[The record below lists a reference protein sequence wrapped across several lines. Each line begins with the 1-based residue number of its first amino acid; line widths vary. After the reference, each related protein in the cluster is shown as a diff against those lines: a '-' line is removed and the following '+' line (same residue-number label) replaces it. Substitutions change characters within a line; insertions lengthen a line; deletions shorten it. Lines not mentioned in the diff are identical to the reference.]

1 MSQKQSRNN
10 SEKPVADKKR
20 KPARNQDQRQD
31 DKPKNRPAR
40 GQDQKHEARR
50 DQKHEQRR
58 DLKNEQR
65 RDRKH
70 EPRRDQKHGQKPD
83 QLQEQ
88 NENQD
93 YIIGKNPVIEA
104 LKSERDINKILIA
117 EGSQSGQMQQVIGMA
132 KEANV
137 IVQFVPKKKID
148 HLADG
153 NHQGVIAQVAAYE
166 YAEIDDL
173 FAAAE
178 KKNEAPFFLLLDEIE
193 DPHNLGSI
201 MRTADASG
209 AHGIIIPKRRA
220 VGLTT
225 TVAKLSTGA
234 IEYIP
239 VARVTNMAQT
249 IDELKERGVWIAGTD
264 ASAKQDFRQI
274 DGTLPLGLVIGSEG
288 KGMGRLIRDKCDFLL
303 SLPMVGHVT
312 SLNASVAAALL
323 MYEVHRKRHP
333 LGE

>member
-1 MSQKQSRNN
+1 MSQKQQHKQNRNN
-10 SEKPVADKKR
+10 RQKPVDDKKR
-20 KPARNQDQRQD
+20 KPARNQAQRQD

-40 GQDQKHEARR
+40 GQDQ
-50 DQKHEQRR
+50 
-58 DLKNEQR
+58 
-65 RDRKH
+65 KH

-148 HLADG
+148 QLADG

>member
-1 MSQKQSRNN
+1 MSQKQKQSRNPKQN
-10 SEKPVADKKR
+10 KKQDQFQTQKQDRNRSPKKTQEQNQKQSQELDKKPYQ
-20 KPARNQDQRQD
+20 KQDQYKGQRQD
-31 DKPKNRPAR
+31 KSPRQQHDQNQNPFET
-40 GQDQKHEARR
+40 QD
-50 DQKHEQRR
+50 
-58 DLKNEQR
+58 
-65 RDRKH
+65 
-70 EPRRDQKHGQKPD
+70 P
-83 QLQEQ
+83 
-88 NENQD
+88 NQD

-117 EGSQSGQMQQVIGMA
+117 EGSQGGQMQQVIGMA

-148 HLADG
+148 QIADG
-153 NHQGVIAQVAAYE
+153 NHQGVVAQVAAYE
-166 YAEIDDL
+166 YAEIEDL

-220 VGLTT
+220 VGLTA
-225 TVAKLSTGA
+225 TVAKASTGA

-239 VARVTNMAQT
+239 VVRVTNMART
-249 IDELKERGVWIAGTD
+249 IDELKEKGVWIAGTD
-264 ASAKQDFRQI
+264 ASAKQDYRAL

-303 SLPMVGHVT
+303 SLPMVGQVT
-312 SLNASVAAALL
+312 SLNASVAASLL